1 MSEEHFSFRWG
12 IPLLDKGDT
21 RVPNFFFDR
30 YTEAGVTRTQFL
42 TILHLARYQ
51 YESPNSQCRP
61 SVPTVAKQMGYSVR
75 GLQKILTR
83 MEDAGLLRR
92 RFRQGRATVYD
103 FTGFSY
109 AVLKAELYAR
119 STPPEA
125 VEEQL
130 HFMLKLGGEPQFT
143 PSGEPQFTPV
153 VNPSSPEEE
162 KKEEQVRSDGGELT
176 AEGKAAFVALTDFG
190 VSPTVARKLALK
202 RGLDQVVGWIA
213 YAEGASSLRDPE
225 GFVVKRLLDNVA
237 VPVKGKKRRGRAND
251 FTTMVCKSCSRVI
264 VVGSECID
272 CNLCRECCECSTGE
286 GESDGRE

>member
-51 YESPNSQCRP
+51 YESRNSQCRP

-75 GLQKILTR
+75 GLQKVFTTMAKAGIL
-83 MEDAGLLRR
+83 ERR
-92 RFRQGRATVYD
+92 YRRGYATIYD

-125 VEEQL
+125 VEQQL

-143 PSGEPQFTPV
+143 PSGEPQFTSV

-162 KKEEQVRSDGGELT
+162 KEEEQGRSGGGGLS
-176 AEGKAAFVALTDFG
+176 AEGKVVFVALTDFG

-202 RGLDQVVGWIA
+202 RGLDQVVGWIT

-237 VPVKGKKRRGRAND
+237 VPVKGKKRGGRGND
-251 FTTMVCKSCSRVI
+251 FTTMVCKSCWRVV
-264 VVGSECID
+264 VVGSECSD
-272 CNLCRECCECSTGE
+272 CNLCSKCCECRTGE
-286 GESDGRE
+286 GESDGSE